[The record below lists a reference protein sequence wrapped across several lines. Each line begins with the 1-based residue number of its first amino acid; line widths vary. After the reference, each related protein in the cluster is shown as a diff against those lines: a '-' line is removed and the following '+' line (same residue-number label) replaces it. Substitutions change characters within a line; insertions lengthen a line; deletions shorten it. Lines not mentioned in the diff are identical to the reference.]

1 MRTKATNAMITLLL
15 LCGSATAS
23 PTPDVNIRRSFPY
36 PEHDYCFQDQ
46 RSIHDI
52 LAGRLPRELAN
63 AGDPEDLGPGMA
75 CFDPTNPPTPAMME
89 QVRQYIE
96 GGYASRYQVGSRWSM
111 GIQGDPIALT
121 WSFVPDGTTV
131 GSDTA
136 PGGSGAS
143 SLFSTMDTRFG
154 AANRATWILQ
164 FQKCFDRWHAL
175 TGVTYTRV
183 RNTAGNEWDD
193 GAAWGTV
200 GGANRGDVRI
210 GMKNIDGAGGV
221 LAYNQFPDNG
231 DMVVDSSDSWNS
243 GAPSYLFLRD
253 VLMHEHGHGLGLSH
267 VCPQGTAG
275 AGSSKLMAPFVDT
288 SFDGPQQD
296 DIRAAQYNYG
306 DPYEANDS
314 AANAYSLG
322 AIAAGFTLNLGTV
335 PSPTPAFAAL
345 LSVDRAGDQDWYS
358 FTIDAPRLV
367 NVTVTPFGSTYTQNA
382 QNTSCTSDGTT
393 SNSLAAGDL
402 NFELKNSLNT
412 ISYRVV
418 NATAAGSAESTTG
431 LLLSPAGTY
440 MLKVSTATGT
450 QTEVQSY
457 KLSLVVQN
465 AALSV
470 AATDGT
476 LASAVRV
483 TWPNTITDAEGYQ
496 VMRNTSNTTTN
507 AALLAT
513 VASTVFSYDDTTAV
527 PGTTYYYFIKARQ
540 PGNVNYRYTTASGDA
555 GFRPIVNQP
564 PVANAGP
571 DQTVTDDD
579 RNGSEVVTL
588 SGAASTDPDGNAT
601 ITSYI
606 WKEGAT
612 TLATGVT
619 ANVPFDVGAHT
630 VTLTVTDNG
639 GLTASDSLVVTVN
652 PGCFADYN
660 LDGGVDGS
668 DIDAFFNDWQQ
679 GNAAADA
686 NADGGIDGGDIE
698 AFFVVWA
705 AGGC

>member
-1 MRTKATNAMITLLL
+1 MGTKATNAMITLLL

-23 PTPDVNIRRSFPY
+23 PTPDVNIRRSYPY
-36 PEHDYCFQDQ
+36 PANDYCFQDH
-46 RSIHDI
+46 RSIQDI
-52 LAGRLPRELAN
+52 LAGRLPREIAN

-75 CFDPTNPPTPAMME
+75 CFDPNNPPTPEVME

-96 GGYASRYQVGSRWSM
+96 GGYASRYQIGGRWSY
-111 GIQGDPIALT
+111 GAQGDPIGLT
-121 WSFVPDGTTV
+121 WSFVPDGTIV

-136 PGGSGAS
+136 PGGTGAS
-143 SLFSTMDTRFG
+143 TLFSTMDTRFG

-183 RNTAGNEWDD
+183 RDSAGNEWDD

-200 GGANRGDVRI
+200 AGPNRGDVRI

-231 DMVVDSSDSWNS
+231 DMVVDSSDSWNT

-253 VLMHEHGHGLGLSH
+253 VVMHEHGHGLGLSH
-267 VCPQGTAG
+267 VCPQGTAT

-288 SFDGPQQD
+288 TFDGPQQD

-314 AANAYSLG
+314 YLVPAALG
-322 AIAAGFTLNLGTV
+322 AVAAGSTLNLGTV
-335 PSPTPAFAAL
+335 PSPTPANAAL
-345 LSVDRAGDQDWYS
+345 LSVDRAGDQDYYS

-367 NVTVTPFGSTYTQNA
+367 NVTVTPIGSTYTQNA

-402 NFELKNSLNT
+402 LFELKNSLNT
-412 ISYRVV
+412 VSYRLV
-418 NATAAGSAESTTG
+418 NAAAAGSAESTTG

-440 MLKVSTATGT
+440 LLRVSSGVT

-457 KLSLVVQN
+457 KIALTVQN

-470 AATDGT
+470 SATDGT
-476 LASAVRV
+476 FTDFVRV
-483 TWPNTITDAEGYQ
+483 TWPTTITDADGYQ
-496 VMRNTSNTTTN
+496 ILRNTTNTTTN
-507 AALLAT
+507 ASLLAS
-513 VASTVFSYDDTTAV
+513 VAGTVFSYDDTTAV
-527 PGTTYYYFIKARQ
+527 PGTTYYYFVKARQ

-555 GFRPIVNQP
+555 GFRPIVNRP

-571 DQTVTDDD
+571 DQNVTDAD
-579 RNGSEVVTL
+579 RTGAEVVTL
-588 SGAASTDPDGNAT
+588 TGSASTDPDGNAT
-601 ITSYI
+601 ITSYV

-619 ANVPFDVGAHT
+619 ANVSFDVGVHT

-639 GLTASDSLVVTVN
+639 GLTSSDSLVVNVH

-668 DIDAFFNDWQQ
+668 DIDSFFTDWQQ

-686 NADGGIDGGDIE
+686 NSDGGVDGADIE
-698 AFFVVWA
+698 AFFLVWA